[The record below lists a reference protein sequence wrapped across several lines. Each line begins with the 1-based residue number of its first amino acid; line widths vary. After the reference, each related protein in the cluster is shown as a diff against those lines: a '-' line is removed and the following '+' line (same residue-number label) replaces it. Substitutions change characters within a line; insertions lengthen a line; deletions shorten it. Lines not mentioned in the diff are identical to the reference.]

1 MNEQLNGISLPLPL
15 PSGAPYLCDNTRIV
29 PTGLCSLSRDSP
41 YQKDD
46 VTCLGEAAGSKR
58 VGRSFLE
65 TFKNPVFPIKLLT
78 ANDLVWY

>member
-1 MNEQLNGISLPLPL
+1 MVSPFPSPSPLGLLICVIIPEL
-15 PSGAPYLCDNTRIV
+15 S

-78 ANDLVWY
+78 ANDLV